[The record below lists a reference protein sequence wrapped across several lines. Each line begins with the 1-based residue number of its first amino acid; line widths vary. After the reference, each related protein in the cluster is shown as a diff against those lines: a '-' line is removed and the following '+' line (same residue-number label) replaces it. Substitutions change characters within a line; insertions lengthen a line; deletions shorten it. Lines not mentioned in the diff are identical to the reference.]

1 VIDEAVH
8 IHHRHGQNR
17 APEPSRREALQQSM
31 DDLDAVN
38 LIAMY
43 SRGDEQVRPRPG
55 AMHDLHGHGHFRMR
69 LQAGNGEI

>member
-1 VIDEAVH
+1 
-8 IHHRHGQNR
+8 
-17 APEPSRREALQQSM
+17 M